1 MRLTSTG
8 LGIGTSSPGVKLDVS
23 GADGVRSRVIATS
36 GGTSGLILSSSGNTA
51 YTIKAGNADNSLRID
66 QDGTDRL
73 TLASGGNLG
82 LGVTPSAW
90 SGSYTAMQIRSLSLF
105 GSTSNS
111 EASIGGNVF
120 VNTSGQY
127 AYRSSTVASLYQQV
141 NGTHAWLTAPSGTA
155 GSPISFTQ
163 AMTLDASGNLAVG
176 TTSPQGKLHIASTT
190 SSVTWGSP
198 GNPNQ
203 LTASVVIG
211 DISATGGS
219 LAVRTNSN
227 STYTSGLGV
236 DGTYDS
242 PSGISTINLKAF
254 GIQAVGYGSVL
265 AFHTS
270 SGTTLTE
277 RARIT
282 SGGNLLVNNTYGTS
296 SKLIVAGA
304 GTSNAAFSGIFCDG
318 NGANILAL
326 RNDGY
331 IDTGTRAAS
340 PYNLTTASAANMY
353 VDSTGGL
360 YRSTSSLK
368 YKTEVQNAT
377 HGLAEVMQLRPVTY
391 KGKTDG
397 DTVFGGLIA
406 EEVHAAGLTEFVQYA
421 EDGSPDALAYGNMV
435 SLCIKAIQELKA
447 ELDTV
452 KAELATLK
460 GN

>member
-1 MRLTSTG
+1 
-8 LGIGTSSPGVKLDVS
+8 
-23 GADGVRSRVIATS
+23 
-36 GGTSGLILSSSGNTA
+36 
-51 YTIKAGNADNSLRID
+51 
-66 QDGTDRL
+66 
-73 TLASGGNLG
+73 
-82 LGVTPSAW
+82 
-90 SGSYTAMQIRSLSLF
+90 MQIRSLSLF

-282 SGGNLLVNNTYGTS
+282 SGGDLLVGTTTNTYS
-296 SKLIVAGA
+296 SKIVSNAGITDFGTQYNVNLSGADYQFVQRGANRGFAFYVNAA
-304 GTSNAAFSGIFCDG
+304 GTIATLSSAGVWTDASDARYKENVQP
-318 NGANILAL
+318 
-326 RNDGY
+326 
-331 IDTGTRAAS
+331 TR
-340 PYNLTTASAANMY
+340 Y
-353 VDSTGGL
+353 GL
-360 YRSTSSLK
+360 D
-368 YKTEVQNAT
+368 A
-377 HGLAEVMQLRPVTY
+377 VMQLKPREY
-391 KGKTDG
+391 N
-397 DTVFGGLIA
+397 LIGQSKKQVGFIA
-406 EEVHAAGLTEFVQYA
+406 QEVLDVVPEVVDSVSNSITNEDRYTLSYGQMTAVLT
-421 EDGSPDALAYGNMV
+421 
-435 SLCIKAIQELKA
+435 KAIQELKA
-447 ELDTV
+447 QNDELRARVAALET
-452 KAELATLK
+452 K
-460 GN
+460 